1 MKEESTSLEPGGAAY
16 DVAAQAGGAR
26 GQRWMG
32 RGPKDLPGA
41 FPKIETAG
49 LLTRIYPEGS
59 NSRNFLELLAIEY
72 ISLVN
77 LKW

>member
-1 MKEESTSLEPGGAAY
+1 MG
-16 DVAAQAGGAR
+16 
-26 GQRWMG
+26 G

-41 FPKIETAG
+41 LPKIETAG

-59 NSRNFLELLAIEY
+59 NSRNFLELPAIEY